1 MQKIIFTEEYCKP
14 ENLHPFTYTRHIQDI
29 RVGILTI
36 REKWERYLKLPSA
49 DKWEDYYLDT
59 GDSVRIDKQIGN
71 DEYLLVHANVLPTAA
86 IINQWLAEARK
97 VLKGHEPANMVTLR
111 VGELLFKKPVKTGN
125 HIRIY
130 GEVVSLGNTS
140 ITLKIEVRKYN
151 LYSGEEA
158 VVCTTNMTFVRIDDD
173 GSPTPIGASVRKAH
187 KELMAALEN

>member
-1 MQKIIFTEEYCKP
+1 MKLISRKICMARDIGVHNNLFGGTLMEWIDEAAAAYATEYC
-14 ENLHPFTYTRHIQDI
+14 YT
-29 RVGILTI
+29 
-36 REKWERYLKLPSA
+36 P
-49 DKWEDYYLDT
+49 
-59 GDSVRIDKQIGN
+59 
-71 DEYLLVHANVLPTAA
+71 
-86 IINQWLAEARK
+86 
-97 VLKGHEPANMVTLR
+97 NMVTLR

-173 GSPTPIGASVRKAH
+173 GSPTPIGATVRKSH
-187 KELMAALEN
+187 KELMEALEN